1 MNAWIYLAIAIA
13 FEIAGTS
20 LLKASNGFSRMGLGI
35 ASMACYWVCF
45 GFLAVAMKSIPV
57 GVAYAIWSGGGIVA
71 IAVIGWL
78 VFRQSLNLIQISFI
92 ALIFVGAIGLNLTT
106 SAHATDTHRV
116 GTGISPE

>member
-20 LLKASNGFSRMGLGI
+20 LLKASDGFSRLGFGI
-35 ASMACYWVCF
+35 GSIACYWVCF

-57 GVAYAIWSGGGIVA
+57 GVAYAIWSGAGIIA

-78 VFRQSLNLIQISFI
+78 VFRQSLSVAQIAFI

-106 SAHATDTHRV
+106 TAHANHAYRV
-116 GTGISPE
+116 GTGTSPE

>member
-57 GVAYAIWSGGGIVA
+57 GVAYAIWSGVGIIA

-78 VFRQSLNLIQISFI
+78 VFRQSLNPIQIGFI
-92 ALIFVGAIGLNLTT
+92 ALICVGAIGLNLTT
-106 SAHATDTHRV
+106 SAHATGAHRV
-116 GTGISPE
+116 GTGVSPE

>member
-1 MNAWIYLAIAIA
+1 MNAWIYLAIAIV

-35 ASMACYWVCF
+35 VSMACYWVCF

-57 GVAYAIWSGGGIVA
+57 GVAYAIWSGVGIIA

-78 VFRQSLNLIQISFI
+78 VFRQSLNPIQIGFI
-92 ALIFVGAIGLNLTT
+92 ALICVGAIGLNLTT
-106 SAHATDTHRV
+106 NAYSIAPIEKQKTL
-116 GTGISPE
+116 S